1 MALFNEERAD
11 IAGKWCHSDSGSPWR
26 NYRLPAF
33 GNGVIMLGM
42 RNWIVLFL
50 SLVSGAALAEPV
62 RAPHVTAELVS
73 EYGTAKAGETVM
85 IGLRLEMEKHWHTYW
100 RFPGDSGLPTK
111 MNWELP
117 EGWKISEP
125 LWPTPSRILLPPL
138 VNFGF
143 DGETLIGFELTVPPG
158 ATGEQQIKGRASWL
172 VCKEEC
178 IPGGADLT
186 LSLKIGEPKKNSWN
200 HFDKLRRQQP
210 KGLPPG
216 AFAATKIEGKRIG
229 IEFDNDPAWLSG
241 KADFF
246 PLEAQTVTGMEP
258 PKAEKNGG
266 FVTLWMDRAEPF
278 STTAKSLR
286 GILVSGDT
294 VYEVDAPL
302 AAGATPAG
310 GGALAPAAPAEEAPG
325 ILLAAFFAFLG
336 GVLLNLMPCVFPVLG
351 IKVMG
356 LVAQGGGNPW
366 HSRKHGKV
374 YALGVLVS
382 FWALTALLL
391 ALRSAG
397 QSVGWGFQLQHPAF
411 VVAMIFLFSLL
422 CANLAGFI
430 EFGGRLMGVGS
441 TLASRDGYSGSF
453 FTGMLAV
460 VVATPCTAPFMGTAI
475 GVVLGQPAWA
485 VFLVFTALALGL
497 AAPFVVLSYQPRL
510 VKALPRPGAWM
521 ERLKEFFAFPLA
533 ATVIW
538 LFWVLALQIGVNGL
552 LYVAIALLLYFAFIW
567 ARKRFRHPVVRIGA
581 WVLLGFAIFFV
592 TSGLKQK
599 PALAAAAEGW
609 QEYSAAKVSAALSD
623 KKPVFIDFTAAWC
636 LTCQVN
642 KATVLER
649 AGMADFFREKGVV
662 LFRADWT
669 NSDPEITKALEAYGR
684 IGVPVY
690 AAYGAGS
697 DKAILLPQILT
708 EDIVK
713 QAFP

>member
-1 MALFNEERAD
+1 
-11 IAGKWCHSDSGSPWR
+11 
-26 NYRLPAF
+26 
-33 GNGVIMLGM
+33 M
-42 RNWIVLFL
+42 RNWIALFL
-50 SLVSGAALAEPV
+50 SLISGAALAEPV
-62 RAPHVTAELVS
+62 RTPHVTAELVS
-73 EYGTAKAGETVM
+73 EYDTAKAGETVM

-111 MNWELP
+111 VKWELP
-117 EGWKISEP
+117 EGWRISEP
-125 LWPTPSRILLPPL
+125 LWPTPSRIQLPPL
-138 VNFGF
+138 VNFGY
-143 DGETLIGFELTVPPG
+143 DGETLIGFELTVPAG
-158 ATGEQQIKGRASWL
+158 ASGDHQIKAKATWL

-186 LSLKIGEPKKNSWN
+186 LNLKLGEAKKNSWN
-200 HFDKLRRQQP
+200 HFDRLLKQQP
-210 KGLPPG
+210 RPLPPG
-216 AFAATKIEGKRIG
+216 AFSSTKIEGKRIG
-229 IEFDNDPAWLSG
+229 IELDNEPAWLAG
-241 KADFF
+241 KLDFF
-246 PLEAQTVTGMEP
+246 PLEAQVITGMEP

-266 FVTLWMDRAEPF
+266 LTTLWLDKAEPF

-286 GILVSGDT
+286 GILISGDT

-302 AAGATPAG
+302 AAGA
-310 GGALAPAAPAEEAPG
+310 APAVAASAASEEAPG
-325 ILLAAFFAFLG
+325 VLLAALFAFLG
-336 GVLLNLMPCVFPVLG
+336 GLLLNLMPCVFPVLG

-356 LVAQGGGNPW
+356 LVAQGGGDPW

-382 FWALTALLL
+382 FWALTAILLT
-391 ALRSAG
+391 LRSAG
-397 QSVGWGFQLQHPAF
+397 QSVGWGFQLQHPSF
-411 VVAMIFLFSLL
+411 VVIMIFLFSLL

-430 EFGGRLMGVGS
+430 EFGGRMMGVGS
-441 TLASRDGYSGSF
+441 NLAAREGYSGSF

-497 AAPFVVLSYQPRL
+497 AMPFVVLSYQPRL
-510 VKALPRPGAWM
+510 VRALPRPGAWM

-567 ARKRFRHPVVRIGA
+567 ARKRFRHPVVRSAA
-581 WVLLGFAIFFV
+581 WVLFVIAILCV
-592 TSGLKQK
+592 MSGLKQK
-599 PALAAAAEGW
+599 PSTAAASAGW
-609 QEYSAAKVSAALSD
+609 QEYSAAKVNGALSE

-649 AGMADFFREKGVV
+649 EGMKEFFREKGVV

-669 NSDPEITKALEAYGR
+669 NSDPEITKALEAHGR

-690 AAYGAGS
+690 AAYAAGS
-697 DKAILLPQILT
+697 DKPRLLPQILT
-708 EDIVK
+708 ENIVK

>member
-1 MALFNEERAD
+1 
-11 IAGKWCHSDSGSPWR
+11 
-26 NYRLPAF
+26 
-33 GNGVIMLGM
+33 M
-42 RNWIVLFL
+42 RNWIALFL

-62 RAPHVTAELVS
+62 HTPHVTAELVS
-73 EYGTAKAGETVM
+73 EYATAKAGETVM

-111 MNWELP
+111 VKWELP
-117 EGWKISEP
+117 GGWKISEP
-125 LWPTPSRILLPPL
+125 LWPTPSRIQLPPL
-138 VNFGF
+138 VNFGY
-143 DGETLIGFELTVPPG
+143 DGETLIGFELSVPAS
-158 ATGEQQIKGRASWL
+158 ATGDQVIKGKATWL

-186 LSLKIGEPKKNSWN
+186 LNLKVGEPKKNSWN
-200 HFDKLRRQQP
+200 HFDRLRRQQP
-210 KGLPPG
+210 QPLPPG
-216 AFAATKIEGKRIG
+216 AFTATKIEGKRIG
-229 IEFDNDPAWLSG
+229 IELDNDPVWLG
-241 KADFF
+241 AKVDFF
-246 PLEAQTVTGMEP
+246 PLEAQTITGMEP
-258 PKAEKNGG
+258 PKVEKSGG
-266 FVTLWMDRAEPF
+266 TATLWMEKSEPF

-286 GILVSGDT
+286 GILISGDA

-302 AAGATPAG
+302 AAGA
-310 GGALAPAAPAEEAPG
+310 APAAGAVAPSAPDEDAPG
-325 ILLAAFFAFLG
+325 VLLAALFAFLG
-336 GVLLNLMPCVFPVLG
+336 GILLNLMPCVFPVLG

-356 LVAQGGGNPW
+356 LVAQGGGDPW

-382 FWALTALLL
+382 FWLLTALLL
-391 ALRSAG
+391 GLRSAG
-397 QSVGWGFQLQHPAF
+397 QSVGWGFQLQHPSF
-411 VVAMIFLFSLL
+411 VVAMIFLFSIL

-441 TLASRDGYSGSF
+441 NLASREGYSGSF

-567 ARKRFRHPVVRIGA
+567 ARKRFRHPVVRTAA
-581 WVLLGFAIFFV
+581 WLLFGIAFLCV
-592 TSGLKQK
+592 MSGLKQR
-599 PALAAAAEGW
+599 ASLAAAAEGW
-609 QEYSAAKVSAALSD
+609 QEYSAAKVSAALAE

-642 KATVLER
+642 KAAVLER
-649 AGMADFFREKGVV
+649 EGMKDFFRGKGVV

-669 NSDPEITKALEAYGR
+669 NSDPEITKALESHGR

-690 AAYGAGS
+690 AAYAAGS
-697 DKAILLPQILT
+697 DKAQLLPQILT

>member
-1 MALFNEERAD
+1 
-11 IAGKWCHSDSGSPWR
+11 
-26 NYRLPAF
+26 
-33 GNGVIMLGM
+33 M
-42 RNWIVLFL
+42 RNWIALFL
-50 SLVSGAALAEPV
+50 SLISGAALAEPV
-62 RAPHVTAELVS
+62 RTPHVTAELVS
-73 EYGTAKAGETVM
+73 EYDTAKAGETIL
-85 IGLRLEMEKHWHTYW
+85 IGLRLEMEEHWHTYW

-111 MNWELP
+111 VKWELP
-117 EGWKISEP
+117 EGWKFSEP
-125 LWPTPSRILLPPL
+125 IWPKPSRILLPPL

-143 DGETLIGFELTVPPG
+143 DGEALIGFELTVPAE
-158 ATGEQQIKGRASWL
+158 ATGEHQIKGKASWL

-186 LSLKIGEPKKNSWN
+186 LNLKLGEPKKNSWN
-200 HFDKLRRQQP
+200 HFDRLLRQQP
-210 KGLPPG
+210 KPLPPG
-216 AFAATKIEGKRIG
+216 AFSSTKIEGKRIG
-229 IEFDNDPAWLSG
+229 IELDNEPAWLSG
-241 KADFF
+241 KVDFF
-246 PLEAQTVTGMEP
+246 PYEAQVITGMEP

-266 FVTLWMDRAEPF
+266 VTTLWMDKAEPF
-278 STTAKSLR
+278 SAAARSLR
-286 GILVSGDT
+286 GILVSGDNI
-294 VYEVDAPL
+294 YEVDAPL
-302 AAGATPAG
+302 ATGV
-310 GGALAPAAPAEEAPG
+310 APAAAAPVGEEAPG
-325 ILLAAFFAFLG
+325 VLLAALFAFLG

-356 LVAQGGGNPW
+356 LVAQGGGDPW

-382 FWALTALLL
+382 FWLLTALLL

-397 QSVGWGFQLQHPAF
+397 QSVGWGFQLQHPSF

-441 TLASRDGYSGSF
+441 NLASREGYSGSF

-497 AAPFVVLSYQPRL
+497 AAPFVALSYQPRL

-567 ARKRFRHPVVRIGA
+567 ARKRFLHPVVKSAA
-581 WVLLGFAIFFV
+581 WILLGLAIV
-592 TSGLKQK
+592 CVMSGLKQK
-599 PALAAAAEGW
+599 AASVAAAEGW
-609 QEYSAAKVSAALSD
+609 QEYSAAKVSAALSE
-623 KKPVFIDFTAAWC
+623 KKSVFIDFTAAWC

-642 KATVLER
+642 KAAVLER
-649 AGMADFFREKGVV
+649 ASMAEFFREKEVV

-690 AAYGAGS
+690 AAYSRGS
-697 DKAILLPQILT
+697 EKPVLLPQILT

-713 QAFP
+713 KAFP